1 METQRETDWE
11 IDMTLRTAY
20 HDTLFMA
27 RTLAAAGLERAS
39 SGLIFNPSSP
49 QQTLDPYPLYKRLRE
64 TDPMHRSHAAGGWVL
79 SRHDDVRA
87 VLGDK
92 SFSADERNWSL
103 YQKSRNRAQA
113 HGLDDPYENDR
124 MTMLRMDPPD
134 HTRLRKL
141 VSKAFT
147 PRAIESLRDRAQAI
161 LDELLRHQP
170 KHGGIEL
177 VRELAAPFPIIL
189 IAEMLGVPSKDRD
202 RFRFWS
208 DEAVKT
214 LGDNSFEDIKQG
226 LKAMEEFGA
235 YIEAVADERR
245 ASPRDDL
252 LSGLVAVN
260 DGDGDE
266 DANDRLTKPELLMT
280 CVLLMVAGNET
291 TTNLIG
297 NSVLALLEHTDQRA
311 ILQAEPKRIAGAV
324 DEFLRYDSPVQ
335 LTSRIATHDH
345 ELHGARIRR
354 GQQILLLLGSANR
367 DEAVFEHPDRLDV
380 TRDASAHLSF
390 SHGLHHCLGAQ
401 LARLEGG
408 LALEAILSRFPDLA
422 LADDAERA
430 VRWGTNSILRG
441 PQELNL
447 VF

>member
-1 METQRETDWE
+1 
-11 IDMTLRTAY
+11 MTLRTAY

-27 RTLAAAGLERAS
+27 RTLAAAGFERAS

-49 QQTLDPYPLYKRLRE
+49 QQTRDPYPLYKRLRE
-64 TDPMHRSHAAGGWVL
+64 TDPMHRSHVAGGWVL
-79 SRHDDVRA
+79 SRHDDVRT

-92 SFSADERNWSL
+92 SFSADERNWSH
-103 YQKSRNRAQA
+103 YKNFRNRAQA
-113 HGLDDPYENDR
+113 HGLDDSYEIDR

-147 PRAIESLRDRAQAI
+147 PRAIESLRDRAQKI
-161 LDELLRHQP
+161 LDELRRHQP
-170 KHGGIEL
+170 KHGQLEL
-177 VRELAAPFPIIL
+177 VRDLAAPFPIIL
-189 IAEMLGVPSKDRD
+189 IAEMLGIPSKDHD

-214 LGDNSFEDIKQG
+214 LGDNSFEDVRQG

-235 YIEAVADERR
+235 YIETVADERR

-252 LSGLVAVN
+252 LSGLVAA
-260 DGDGDE
+260 E
-266 DANDRLTKPELLMT
+266 DADDRLTKPELLMT

-297 NSVLALLEHTDQRA
+297 NSVLALLEHPDQKA
-311 ILQAEPKRIAGAV
+311 TLQADPKRIAGAV

-367 DEAVFEHPDRLDV
+367 DEAVFEHADRLDV

-422 LADDAERA
+422 LADDSERA
-430 VRWGTNSILRG
+430 VRWGTNTILRG
-441 PQELNL
+441 PKELNL